1 MSISSEGI
9 AKIYRNNIWKLYGVP
24 RKIFSDRGP
33 QFVSRFMDEFMKALG
48 IERQLSTAYHPQ
60 TDGQT
65 ERINWEVGTF
75 LWHYMNYQQDNWTD
89 WLAAAEFQY
98 NDKKHAVT
106 GRTLF
111 KRNFGRHL
119 WKGDLVVQMEIPR
132 VEEFLAGIQKGW
144 KQVTKAME
152 KAQKNMKR
160 QFDKKRQNPQ
170 GLKVGDSIWLGNKN
184 IQLN

>member
-1 MSISSEGI
+1 MKIPQEPWQEISIDIIEPLPKLNRIDAIVVIIDRFAKMIQLKATTTSISSEGI

-65 ERINWEVGTF
+65 ERINWEIGTF

-89 WLAAAEFQY
+89 WLAAAEF
-98 NDKKHAVT
+98 
-106 GRTLF
+106 
-111 KRNFGRHL
+111 
-119 WKGDLVVQMEIPR
+119 
-132 VEEFLAGIQKGW
+132 
-144 KQVTKAME
+144 
-152 KAQKNMKR
+152 
-160 QFDKKRQNPQ
+160 
-170 GLKVGDSIWLGNKN
+170 
-184 IQLN
+184 